1 MEYNDYELVSL
12 AKEGNEEANNL
23 LYQKYKPIVVSKS
36 KDAIVYAS
44 HHGIEI
50 NDIMQEGYI
59 GLEEAI
65 KNFDEDDNTTFY
77 TFAVLCINRQ
87 IINYLR
93 KCTRGKNRI
102 LNDAISI
109 DETVEKNFKDD
120 FDIEM
125 NFISKDIM
133 NDLTDKLTEFEYS
146 VLKFRL
152 DGYSYEEIAKHLNKN
167 IKAIYNTFQRIKD
180 KVKKI
185 IDWDNY
191 FRKYYKWDIYI

>member
-1 MEYNDYELVSL
+1 MEHNDYELVAL

-65 KNFDEDDNTTFY
+65 KNFNEDDNTTFY

-93 KCTRGKNRI
+93 KCTRGKNKI

-133 NDLTDKLTEFEYS
+133 NDITDKLTEFEYN

-152 DGYSYEEIAKHLNKN
+152 DGYSYEEIAKLLNKN

-185 IDWDNY
+185 ID
-191 FRKYYKWDIYI
+191 